1 MSYIP
6 THFTWPELLSEIT
19 YRELELIKRL
29 DRCALLL
36 DDRILITADR
46 LRQRYGKLVAKSS
59 LSAGSTTTSR
69 ASGHPIARCVCL
81 GCAKQCALVSPEGFE
96 LVLPVSLKKRV
107 KSCFAYLPQVSAQ
120 QLLESKLL
128 LRVDEAA
135 FVLNIS
141 ESEVRN
147 YVDEGRLAAHPEPPL
162 RVTAESLKSNILL

>member
-1 MSYIP
+1 M
-6 THFTWPELLSEIT
+6 
-19 YRELELIKRL
+19 
-29 DRCALLL
+29 
-36 DDRILITADR
+36 
-46 LRQRYGKLVAKSS
+46 
-59 LSAGSTTTSR
+59 SR
-69 ASGHPIARCVCL
+69 ASALDELLKILQAGYLPYRGHVQSEVYQSLDCPKPRRARWFVHGDKHVCL
-81 GCAKQCALVSPEGFE
+81 GCAKQCALVNPEGFE

-107 KSCFAYLPQVSAQ
+107 KACFAYLPQVSAR

-162 RVTAESLKSNILL
+162 RITVGSVKSNIIP